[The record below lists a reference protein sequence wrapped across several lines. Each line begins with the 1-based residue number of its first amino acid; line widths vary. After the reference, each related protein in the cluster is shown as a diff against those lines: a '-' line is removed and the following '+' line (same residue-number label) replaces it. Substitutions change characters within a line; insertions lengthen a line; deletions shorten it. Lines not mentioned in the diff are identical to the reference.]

1 MAAARAVLLA
11 AALLWPAGPLHAQSA
26 GSGFKFDSSRPI
38 EISADSLEVSQDEK
52 SALFQGNVRAEQ
64 GDMLLRADTLTVYY
78 REEGE
83 KTNDEQSPF
92 TRIDAKG
99 HITISSPSET
109 GSGDWAVYD
118 VDRKIITVGGAV
130 QLVRGNNVINGK
142 RLVLD
147 LASGRSKIEGD
158 GGPGQKGRVRAVL
171 QPKKKSGQ

>member
-1 MAAARAVLLA
+1 MAARALWLA
-11 AALLWPAGPLHAQSA
+11 AALLCLAGPLHAQST

-64 GDMLLRADTLTVYY
+64 GEMLLKADSLTVYY
-78 REEGE
+78 REKGAE
-83 KTNDEQSPF
+83 TNDEQSPF

-99 HITISSPSET
+99 NITISSPSET

-118 VDRKIITVGGAV
+118 VDRKIITVGGNV
-130 QLVRGNNVINGK
+130 QLVRDNSVIKGN

-147 LASGRSKIEGD
+147 LNSGRSKIEG
-158 GGPGQKGRVRAVL
+158 GAGPGQTDRVRAVL
-171 QPKKKSGQ
+171 QPKKKSRP

>member
-1 MAAARAVLLA
+1 MAAARAALLA
-11 AALLWPAGPLHAQSA
+11 AVTLCLAGPLHAQSA
-26 GSGFKFDSSRPI
+26 GAGFKFDSSRPI

-64 GDMLLRADTLTVYY
+64 GEMLLRADTLTLFY
-78 REEGE
+78 REDSEE
-83 KTNDEQSPF
+83 TNDEQSPF

-99 HITISSPSET
+99 NITISSPSET

-118 VDRKIITVGGAV
+118 IDRKIITVGGAV
-130 QLVRGNNVINGK
+130 QLIRNNNVIKGT

-147 LASGRSKIEGD
+147 LDSGRSKIEGG

-171 QPKKKSGQ
+171 QPRKKSGQ